1 MEEKNLPN
9 NDFVREQIKDKPKK
23 TRRIWIRLCTAAL
36 CGAVFALTACVVV
49 LLMMPWMREKQ
60 NAASEETQTMEVEP
74 VSEETQELK
83 QEEEEA
89 DIQKA
94 DSFSISDY
102 QKIQTQLYAIGNQAN
117 HSIVTIT
124 SVVSDTDWFNNSY
137 EREGQGSG
145 TIVGDRDGNLLILTE
160 KKVIKDASEINV
172 TFFDDA
178 VAPARLMKYDGNTGL
193 AVLTVSKEKLE
204 KSTLSAIKIMRMGSS
219 NTVHKG
225 SVVIA
230 LGSPLGTN
238 YSILTG
244 NITAT
249 NNEISTADH
258 NYSVYTTNIVANK
271 NGSGVLINTDG
282 EMVGIVMQSYS
293 ADSASTLT
301 AVNVSELKPVMELL
315 FHDKEVPYL
324 GLAVS
329 TVTDTIAN
337 KYEIPK
343 GVYVKEVKMD
353 SPAMEAGLQNG
364 DVIIRVGGRD
374 VASDS
379 VYSDV
384 VLELTP
390 GEVYPVVIMREGT
403 NGYKKLTCEVEAGVL
418 Q

>member
-23 TRRIWIRLCTAAL
+23 NKGIWVRLCTSAL
-36 CGAVFALTACVVV
+36 CGAVFALAACSVV
-49 LLMMPWMREKQ
+49 LMMKPKLQEGQ
-60 NAASEETQTMEVEP
+60 
-74 VSEETQELK
+74 ETQETQP
-83 QEEEEA
+83 QETERETETQMAQVVEPEETE
-89 DIQKA
+89 KVKP
-94 DSFSISDY
+94 FSIGDY
-102 QKIQTQLYAIGNQAN
+102 QQIQTQLYAIGNEAN

-145 TIVGDRDGNLLILTE
+145 TIVGDRNGRLLILTE

-172 TFFDDA
+172 TFSDDTI
-178 VAPARLMKYDGNTGL
+178 APAELVKYDGNTGL
-193 AVLTVSKEKLE
+193 AVLAVDKEKLE
-204 KSTLSAIKIMRMGSS
+204 DSTLSAIKIMRMGSS

-271 NGSGVLINTDG
+271 NGSGILINTDG
-282 EMVGIVMQSYS
+282 EMVGFVMQSYS

-315 FHDKEVPYL
+315 FHDKAVPYL
-324 GLAVS
+324 GLSVS
-329 TVTDTIAN
+329 TVTDEIAD
-337 KYEIPK
+337 KYDIPK
-343 GVYVKEVKMD
+343 GVYVKEVMMD

-364 DVIIRVGGRD
+364 DVIIS
-374 VASDS
+374 VAGQEVTSANM
-379 VYSDV
+379 YSEV
-384 VLELTP
+384 VLELEPKET
-390 GEVYPVVIMREGT
+390 YPVVIMREGT
-403 NGYKKLTCEVEAGVL
+403 NGYKKLTCKVEAGIL